1 MLDEL
6 LLLNRVE
13 HKPCS
18 IPPVTLVVS
27 RVCRQEERLV
37 ARLDTKN
44 PPYSLLQGAIAKNS
58 RIVADEQSQ
67 EPNGFPMEPPIASPT
82 PQCQTDKSP
91 GENTTPTEG
100 GVKSGEQLVSII
112 V

>member
-6 LLLNRVE
+6 LLLNGVE
-13 HKPCS
+13 YKPCS

-37 ARLDTKN
+37 ARLDTKK
-44 PPYSLLQGAIAKNS
+44 PAAFPIARGDCEEIKHSRRRKESGTKCFPHGAS
-58 RIVADEQSQ
+58 T
-67 EPNGFPMEPPIASPT
+67 ASPT